1 MNGKDVLKKLARP
14 VAVATAAVTLGLGV
28 AASPASAAEAV
39 CESWGGTCISGTVP
53 SNSKNEVCFSGT
65 HKALA
70 HWGRAEL
77 WDADTGVMVAS
88 FASNPRE
95 TKTRCIGG
103 LYGARYY
110 ERGTGGYFYGKV
122 WN

>member
-1 MNGKDVLKKLARP
+1 MKKR
-14 VAVATAAVTLGLGV
+14 VVQAVTAAAAMLTFGLFT
-28 AASPASAAEAV
+28 AAPASAASAV
-39 CESWGGTCISGTVP
+39 CESWGGVCTSGSVP
-53 SNSKNEVCFSGT
+53 ANSNNQVCFSGT

-70 HWGRAEL
+70 YWGRAEL

-95 TKTRCIGG
+95 TKSRCVSG
-103 LYGARYY
+103 LYGQHYY
-110 ERGTGGYFYGKV
+110 ERGTGGYFYGTV